1 MGHRREVARPG
12 TLRPEAGLPL
22 GPRPR
27 VELFRPVHRH
37 DGPDQRVR
45 RPGPADGSRDRLAD
59 LAEERVGPPAGSH
72 RHAAPA
78 PPVLQP
84 ALCALAYSVS
94 FVPRTLPGPATGLLP
109 PAETVA

>member
-27 VELFRPVHRH
+27 VELLRPVHRH

-59 LAEERVGPPAGSH
+59 LAEERVGTPTGAHRNVPPAPATLQ
-72 RHAAPA
+72 HAVHP
-78 PPVLQP
+78 
-84 ALCALAYSVS
+84 LADLLLY
-94 FVPRTLPGPATGLLP
+94 VPRALPGQVGSLIR
-109 PAETVA
+109 